1 MESQP
6 DVIDVGCQVELILR
20 DREGKPEPLTIVIVT
35 PAAADFS
42 HGYLGLNTP
51 LAQSLLGEKVGAII
65 PYLRDDIYS
74 IEVITVTKSSAQPPE
89 DAVRKR
95 EASIKK
101 ATRAVQDT
109 NAILFASSFSGKWGD
124 YDPDSLPK
132 DTKPDDS
139 QE

>member
-1 MESQP
+1 MESQLEF
-6 DVIDVGCQVELILR
+6 IDVGCQVELILR
-20 DREGKPEPLTIVIVT
+20 DREGKPERLTIVIVT
-35 PAAADFS
+35 PEAADFS
-42 HGYLGLNTP
+42 QGYLGVNTP
-51 LAQSLLGEKVGAII
+51 LAQSLLGEKAGATI

-74 IEVITVTKSSAQPPE
+74 IEVISVTRSSAKPPE
-89 DAVRKR
+89 DAAHKR

-132 DTKPDDS
+132 EIEPDDS